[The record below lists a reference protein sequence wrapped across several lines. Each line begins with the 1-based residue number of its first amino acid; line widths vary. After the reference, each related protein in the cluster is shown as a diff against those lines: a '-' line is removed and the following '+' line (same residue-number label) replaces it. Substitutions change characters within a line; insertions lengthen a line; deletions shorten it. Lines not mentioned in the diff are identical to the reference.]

1 MNIANDNSKKEPL
14 IVTFP
19 HFNMDLLIPQFMAE
33 QDIALN
39 SRTTYLNALAQF
51 LRWCKDQKLTHPEQ
65 QNVIAYKFWLDSK
78 QLSAYTKAVY
88 IVVIRRFF
96 LWAYDGEYYENIARK
111 VKGIKRYCKSHQKE
125 SLPIDALKKLLAS
138 IDRSD
143 LCGKRDF
150 ALINIL
156 ARTGLRLKEI
166 SSALLEDMGEQ
177 RGETLL
183 WVHGKGRSSKDEFVL
198 LTPQA
203 LSSLHEYLRA
213 RVIKSEKEPLIAS
226 LSDRNYGKK
235 ISIYSLSRIIKDRL
249 RAAGFDS
256 KRITAHSLR
265 HTFGVLSMQAGA
277 SLYEVQLAMR
287 HTAPTTTQ
295 LYLGDIERIKRLEAS
310 PERKMSNLLD

>member
-1 MNIANDNSKKEPL
+1 METLHEN
-14 IVTFP
+14 
-19 HFNMDLLIPQFMAE
+19 FNMGELIPPFIAA
-33 QDIALN
+33 QDISLG
-39 SRTTYLNALAQF
+39 SRTTYLNALVQF
-51 LRWCKDQKLTHPEQ
+51 ARWCQEKQVVYPKHETVL
-65 QNVIAYKFWLDSK
+65 AYKFWLDSK

-96 LWAYDGEYYENIARK
+96 LWTEENELYKNVARK
-111 VKGIKRYCKSHQKE
+111 VKGIKRYSKSHQKE
-125 SLPIDALKKLLAS
+125 SLSIEALKKLLSS
-138 IDRSD
+138 INCSD
-143 LCGKRDF
+143 MCGKRDF
-150 ALINIL
+150 ALINTL
-156 ARTGLRLKEI
+156 VRTGLRLKEI
-166 SSALLEDMGEQ
+166 ASALLEDMYEQ
-177 RGETLL
+177 RGEMLL
-183 WVHGKGRSSKDEFVL
+183 WIHGKGRSSKDEFVL

-203 LSSLHEYLRA
+203 LKPLHEYLQN
-213 RVIKSEKEPLIAS
+213 RVIKSEKEPLFTS

-235 ISIYSLSRIIKDRL
+235 LTIFSLSRIIKGRL

-310 PERKMSNLLD
+310 PERKMSNLLDI

>member
-1 MNIANDNSKKEPL
+1 MNNVYKN
-14 IVTFP
+14 
-19 HFNMDLLIPQFMAE
+19 FNMGELIHPFLAA

-39 SRTTYLNALAQF
+39 SRTTYLNALIQF
-51 LRWCKDQKLTHPEQ
+51 TQWCTDKKITHPKHET
-65 QNVIAYKFWLDSK
+65 VLTYKFWLDTK
-78 QLSAYTKAVY
+78 QLSSYTKAVY

-96 LWAYDGEYYENIARK
+96 LWADEEGLYDNVSRK
-111 VKGIKRYCKSHQKE
+111 VKGIKRYSKNHQKE
-125 SLPIDALKKLLAS
+125 SLSIEALKKLFSS
-138 IDRSD
+138 INCDD

-156 ARTGLRLKEI
+156 VRTGLRLKEI
-166 SSALLEDMGEQ
+166 ASAVLEDMYEQ
-177 RGETLL
+177 RGEMLL
-183 WVHGKGRSSKDEFVL
+183 WIHGKGRSSKDEFVL

-203 LSSLHEYLRA
+203 LISLHEYLQA
-213 RVIKSEKEPLIAS
+213 RVIKSEKEPIFVS
-226 LSDRNYGKK
+226 LSDRNYGKRLT
-235 ISIYSLSRIIKDRL
+235 IFSLSRIIKGRL

-310 PERKMSNLLD
+310 PERKMSNLLDI

>member
-1 MNIANDNSKKEPL
+1 MNIQNNA
-14 IVTFP
+14 
-19 HFNMDLLIPQFMAE
+19 FNMDEFIHPFIAA
-33 QDIALN
+33 QDISLN
-39 SRTTYLNALAQF
+39 SRTTYLNAMVQF
-51 LRWCKDQKLTHPEQ
+51 ARWCAEKKITTPKRETILS
-65 QNVIAYKFWLDSK
+65 YKFWLDTK
-78 QLSAYTKAVY
+78 GLSSYTKAMY

-96 LWAYDGEYYENIARK
+96 LWTEDSQLYPNISRG
-111 VKGIKRYCKSHQKE
+111 VKGIRKFAKNHQKE
-125 SLPIDALKKLLAS
+125 SLSIDALKALFAS
-138 IDRSD
+138 INCNDIQ
-143 LCGKRDF
+143 GKRDF

-156 ARTGLRLKEI
+156 VRTGLRLKEI
-166 SSALLEDMGEQ
+166 ASATLEDMYEQ
-177 RGETLL
+177 RGEMLL
-183 WVHGKGRSSKDEFVL
+183 WIHGKGRASKDEFVL

-203 LSSLHEYLRA
+203 LVSLHDYLQA
-213 RVIKSEKEPLIAS
+213 RVIKSEKDPIFVS

-235 ISIYSLSRIIKDRL
+235 LTIFSLSRIIKRRL

-310 PERKMSNLLD
+310 PERKMSNLLDL

>member
-1 MNIANDNSKKEPL
+1 MNNKQKLFKIDDYLQPFIA
-14 IVTFP
+14 
-19 HFNMDLLIPQFMAE
+19 A
-33 QDIALN
+33 QDISLN
-39 SRTTYLNALAQF
+39 SRTTYLNAMLQF
-51 LRWCKDQKLTHPEQ
+51 TRWCEKKEIEQ
-65 QNVIAYKFWLDSK
+65 PVRETILSYKFWLDTK
-78 QLSAYTKAVY
+78 LLSSYTKAIY

-96 LWAYDGEYYENIARK
+96 AWTEESQLYPNVSRGI
-111 VKGIKRYCKSHQKE
+111 KGIKRYVKSHQKE
-125 SLPIDALKKLLAS
+125 SLSLESLKKLLS
-138 IDRSD
+138 SVSCTD

-156 ARTGLRLKEI
+156 VRTGLRLKEL
-166 SSALLEDMGEQ
+166 AAATLEDVYEQ

-183 WVHGKGRSSKDEFVL
+183 WIQGKGRSGKDEFVL
-198 LTPQA
+198 LTQQA
-203 LSSLHEYLRA
+203 LVSLHDYLQA
-213 RVIKSEKEPLIAS
+213 RTIKNEKEHLFVS

-235 ISIYSLSRIIKDRL
+235 LTIFSLSRIIKRRL

-295 LYLGDIERIKRLEAS
+295 LYLGDIERLKRLEAS
-310 PERKMSNLLD
+310 PERKISTLLDL

>member
-1 MNIANDNSKKEPL
+1 MKAQSNTLIITELIEPFIAD
-14 IVTFP
+14 
-19 HFNMDLLIPQFMAE
+19 
-33 QDIALN
+33 QDVAIN
-39 SRTTYLNALAQF
+39 SRSTYLNALTQFAQ
-51 LRWCKDQKLTHPEQ
+51 WCKQKEINSPGRETILS
-65 QNVIAYKFWLDSK
+65 YKFWLDTK
-78 QLSAYTKAVY
+78 QLSSYTKSLY

-96 LWAYDGEYYENIARK
+96 LWTEEAGIYANIARG
-111 VKGIKRYCKSHQKE
+111 VKGVKKFAKNHQKE
-125 SLPIDALKKLLAS
+125 SLSIDMLKKVLSS
-138 IDRSD
+138 INRSD

-156 ARTGLRLKEI
+156 VRTGLRIKEVA
-166 SSALLEDMGEQ
+166 SALVEDMYEQ

-183 WVHGKGRSSKDEFVL
+183 WIHGKGRSSKDEFVL
-198 LTPQA
+198 LTKQA
-203 LSSLHEYLRA
+203 LTPLHEYLQA
-213 RVIKSEKEPLIAS
+213 RVIKSEKEPLFVS

-235 ISIYSLSRIIKDRL
+235 LTIYSLSRIIKRRL

-310 PERKMSNLLD
+310 PERKMSELLDV

>member
-1 MNIANDNSKKEPL
+1 MKPSRNTLHITEFIEPFIAD
-14 IVTFP
+14 
-19 HFNMDLLIPQFMAE
+19 
-33 QDIALN
+33 QDIAIN
-39 SRTTYLNALAQF
+39 SRSTYLNALTQFAQ
-51 LRWCKDQKLTHPEQ
+51 WCKNKEIISPVRETLLS
-65 QNVIAYKFWLDSK
+65 YKFWLDTK
-78 QLSAYTKAVY
+78 HLSSYTKALY

-96 LWAYDGEYYENIARK
+96 IWTEESDIYPNIGRG
-111 VKGIKRYCKSHQKE
+111 VKGIKKFAKNHQKE
-125 SLPIDALKKLLAS
+125 SLSLDALKKVLSS

-143 LCGKRDF
+143 LSGKRDF

-156 ARTGLRLKEI
+156 VRTGLRLKEVA
-166 SSALLEDMGEQ
+166 SALLEDMYEQ
-177 RGETLL
+177 RGEMLL
-183 WVHGKGRSSKDEFVL
+183 WIHGKGRSSKDEFVL
-198 LTPQA
+198 LTQQA
-203 LSSLHEYLRA
+203 LAPLHEYLQSRT
-213 RVIKSEKEPLIAS
+213 IKSEKEPLFVS

-235 ISIYSLSRIIKDRL
+235 LTIFSLSRIIKRRL

-310 PERKMSNLLD
+310 PERKMSDLLDI